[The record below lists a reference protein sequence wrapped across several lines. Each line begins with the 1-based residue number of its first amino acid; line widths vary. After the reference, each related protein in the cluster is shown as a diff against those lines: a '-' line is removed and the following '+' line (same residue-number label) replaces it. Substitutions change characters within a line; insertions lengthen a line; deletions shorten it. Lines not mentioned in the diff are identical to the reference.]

1 MKKLNDKIFF
11 PYVVIAISIT
21 ISIFTLTIMIKPE
34 KTEETVSTSTLSNQ
48 KIGWGIKRKDNHDQ
62 PDLGDTNEKLIK
74 KYNGIAIGNDK
85 DKSIYLTFDAGY
97 EAGYTT
103 AILDSLKE
111 KNVKATFF
119 ITAHYLNTAEE
130 LVKRMIDEGHVVG
143 NHTVNHKSMPDISN
157 DQIKKEL
164 MPLNQSVYEK
174 FEYEIKYMRPPKG
187 EFSERTLSFIESLGF
202 KTVMWSFAYVD
213 WNEDSQ
219 PTKEDALNKIISN
232 LHNGEIMLLHSTSK
246 TNSEIMSEMIDEVR
260 KEGYEFKN
268 LDRKEKSMRKKNR
281 LNQILEMPKEVYSN
295 IPNLIITG
303 FEDMIIENYKG
314 ILEYEDYYVRVNTF
328 IGIVNVHGINL
339 KLEKMTEDNI
349 KIIGKIES
357 IELERAIDE

>member
-1 MKKLNDKIFF
+1 
-11 PYVVIAISIT
+11 
-21 ISIFTLTIMIKPE
+21 
-34 KTEETVSTSTLSNQ
+34 
-48 KIGWGIKRKDNHDQ
+48 
-62 PDLGDTNEKLIK
+62 
-74 KYNGIAIGNDK
+74 
-85 DKSIYLTFDAGY
+85 
-97 EAGYTT
+97 
-103 AILDSLKE
+103 
-111 KNVKATFF
+111 
-119 ITAHYLNTAEE
+119 
-130 LVKRMIDEGHVVG
+130 
-143 NHTVNHKSMPDISN
+143 MPDISN

-268 LDRKEKSMRKKNR
+268 LEEFK
-281 LNQILEMPKEVYSN
+281 
-295 IPNLIITG
+295 
-303 FEDMIIENYKG
+303 
-314 ILEYEDYYVRVNTF
+314 
-328 IGIVNVHGINL
+328 
-339 KLEKMTEDNI
+339 
-349 KIIGKIES
+349 
-357 IELERAIDE
+357 